1 MKKTADGRVW
11 ILTPFIIPSLILL
24 LSPYASAE
32 INYQDMKGIHALLA
46 PECEKLSP
54 IHGFTALKTGTLSN
68 LRFFGNYGPEN
79 ANFACH
85 AQVRGEQRQKDC
97 PQDSTAAL
105 IQQLFPSPD
114 GMNFVANQGSKD
126 DPISQLSPLLIG
138 KLLEKI
144 RGLEP
149 ALLKNPSAASPQ
161 FQSELTQL
169 IYEDLYG
176 KIQPQNKNYQTLRQ
190 TLDAKTS
197 PAQKLQ
203 EEIDHCQTKGDPD
216 AKIKDLKF
224 QLDQVNKQ
232 LTSSAE
238 VTQIQDKVQ
247 SQIQKELVKVQG
259 QKKWKAILPFVQSLL
274 GAIVESHPASFYYS
288 PNTVAQSL
296 LAYLWKKANTK
307 EDLLKFLQGMP
318 SCMKKANPSGLQEA
332 YTQKEY
338 TDWKMKF
345 QNGSPTAAQID
356 ALVSDP
362 ERLAFYAYSH
372 DMIDRP
378 LPTLP
383 GYSNAAH
390 KSLGKNE
397 KDTKRKYHTFADC
410 GETSLRN
417 FFNILLYNKEEKKF
431 DPALLKQV
439 AEKNHLQLYAAPG
452 KKTPKGLLAF
462 YERNSDFSNVE
473 SDSVRDDWSRRVV
486 SNLKSPAVN
495 YIKPEAAPV
504 CEINAGVKNML
515 AVIENL
521 LGDPKLKDLKK
532 PQEKWDQICQVFSR
546 EGFQLDWTVKG
557 GSKESLT
564 DQDTGVELQFTINDD
579 PAFDWAFQAGHFF
592 ITDATEKGQDW
603 RGTMGAP
610 FMKKVSLNAAP
621 LLIPW
626 LIKQNNISDIL
637 QEIRKKT
644 GHEMG
649 QEHSTTWPLWSL
661 PLRNN
666 ESKLVALPLI
676 LTPFT
681 PTSAYPLLKR
691 WMKDLPQDDLNT
703 QAQVLNSILQANAG
717 ASFSKEREVA
727 QKAVDRDQETSLV
740 LSAKKGL
747 LYTLRDLA
755 KQGADLKKKKADGT
769 LLHVAA
775 REGHTAVVQELIKTH
790 PELITNEKLVKGN
803 FGDTPVHLAA
813 RNGHTAVVQE
823 LIKTHPELITNEEL
837 VKDNF
842 RRTPL
847 HLAAEKGHIAVV
859 QELIKTHPELIT
871 NEKLVKGNFGDTP
884 LHLAADEGHTAV
896 VQELIKT
903 HPELITNEKLVK
915 NNDGDTPLH
924 LAAWSGHVA
933 VVQELIKTH
942 PELITNE
949 KLVKNNSGDTP
960 LHRAIGE
967 GHIAV
972 VQELIKTH
980 PELITNEKLAKG
992 NNGDTPLHRAV
1003 ARARTDV
1010 VQFLVK
1016 NPRVS
1021 LKELNEEL
1029 DWTRNS
1035 VIQEILHREIR
1046 ERQERGEK

>member
-149 ALLKNPSAASPQ
+149 ALLKNPSAARPQ

-521 LGDPKLKDLKK
+521 LGDPKLKDLKY
-532 PQEKWDQICQVFSR
+532 PQEKWDQICKVFSR

-579 PAFDWAFQAGHFF
+579 PAFDWAFQSGHFF
-592 ITDATEKGQDW
+592 ITDATKKGQDW
-603 RGTMGAP
+603 RGTMGVP
-610 FMKKVSLNAAP
+610 LMKKVSLPAAP
-621 LLIPW
+621 LLMPW
-626 LIKQNNISDIL
+626 FIKENNISDIL

-666 ESKLVALPLI
+666 ESKLEALPLI

-681 PTSAYPLLKR
+681 TPTVYPGLKR
-691 WMKDLPQDDLNT
+691 WMKDFPQDDLNT

-717 ASFSKEREVA
+717 ASFSEELQISQKE
-727 QKAVDRDQETSLV
+727 VDRDQKKSLSLAV
-740 LSAKKGL
+740 YKGL
-747 LYTLRDLA
+747 LHCVRYLS
-755 KQGADLKKKKADGT
+755 KQGADLKKKDGLGKT
-769 LLHVAA
+769 SLHWAA
-775 REGHTAVVQELIKTH
+775 L
-790 PELITNEKLVKGN
+790 N
-803 FGDTPVHLAA
+803 
-813 RNGHTAVVQE
+813 
-823 LIKTHPELITNEEL
+823 
-837 VKDNF
+837 
-842 RRTPL
+842 
-847 HLAAEKGHIAVV
+847 GHIAVV
-859 QELIKTHPELIT
+859 QELIKI
-871 NEKLVKGNFGDTP
+871 
-884 LHLAADEGHTAV
+884 
-896 VQELIKT
+896 Q
-903 HPELITNEKLVK
+903 
-915 NNDGDTPLH
+915 
-924 LAAWSGHVA
+924 
-933 VVQELIKTH
+933 
-942 PELITNE
+942 
-949 KLVKNNSGDTP
+949 
-960 LHRAIGE
+960 
-967 GHIAV
+967 
-972 VQELIKTH
+972 
-980 PELITNEKLAKG
+980 PELITNEKLAKDNYG
-992 NNGDTPLHRAV
+992 HTPLHV
-1003 ARARTDV
+1003 AAESGQTAV
-1010 VQFLVK
+1010 VQVLAK
-1016 NPRVS
+1016 NPGTH
-1021 LKELNEEL
+1021 LKELEGALAMTLNH
-1029 DWTRNS
+1029 
-1035 VIQEILHREIR
+1035 EILEILR
-1046 ERQERGEK
+1046 TEIKVRRERGEK